1 MSGISNLAGPDGTG
15 IPGGRVPGMQRPAFR
30 FHPGRAPML
39 PVVVA
44 VPHAG
49 RDYPAEVLEEMREP
63 DWSRLRLEDR
73 HVDLIGREIARM
85 TGVPLLVAEAPR
97 ALIDLNRSP
106 DDMDWTMVSGDR
118 PAKPRGSLVN
128 RRARSGLGLVPRRLH
143 GLGEIWKGRLA
154 QSDLSVRI
162 ENIHRPYHRTLGKA
176 LEDIRDAWGAALL
189 IDLHSMPPLKPNG
202 ANLKPAEFVIG
213 DRFGA
218 SSDTG
223 VSARAL
229 EYLEGA
235 GRRTAH
241 NRPYSGGYV
250 LDTHGAP
257 RRNIHA
263 LQIEVCRTTYL
274 DTRLAEPGPRL
285 GSVARLLAGL
295 VRQLAEVVARM
306 GEDTRDGGGLAMAAE

>member
-1 MSGISNLAGPDGTG
+1 MSGISNLARPDGTG
-15 IPGGRVPGMQRPAFR
+15 IPGGRIPGTQRPAFR
-30 FHPGRAPML
+30 FHPGRAPSL

-49 RDYPAEVLEEMREP
+49 RDYPVRVLEEMREP

-73 HVDLIGREIARM
+73 HVDLIGREIAQM

-118 PAKPRGSLVN
+118 PAKLRGSLVN

-154 QSDLSVRI
+154 QSDLSGRI

-189 IDLHSMPPLKPNG
+189 IDLHSMPPLKPSE
-202 ANLKPAEFVIG
+202 ANPKPAEFVIG

-223 VSARAL
+223 LSARTL

-263 LQIEVCRTTYL
+263 LQIEVCRITYL
-274 DTRLAEPGPRL
+274 DKRLAEPGPRL

-295 VRQLAEVVARM
+295 VRQLAADVARM
-306 GEDTRDGGGLAMAAE
+306 GETGGQAMAAE